1 KILEVDGK
9 PVKRFL
15 GMNDSVSWNVVRS
28 EGDTVPV
35 KFERNGAVQTVQVE
49 PYRAQTGHFRRK
61 SYRQLLILP
70 AETPIIEKVEAN
82 SPAAAAGLQPHDIV
96 RAVNGTPIYNP
107 VALMEQ
113 ITKNPDHELV

>member
-1 KILEVDGK
+1 TETTVGYIMRESPAAKTGLQARDKILEVDGK

-28 EGDTVPV
+28 EGDTVPL
-35 KFERNGAVQTVQVE
+35 KFERNGGVQTVQVE

-70 AETPIIEKVEAN
+70 AETPIVEKVEPN
-82 SPAAAAGLQPHDIV
+82 SPAAAAGLQP
-96 RAVNGTPIYNP
+96 
-107 VALMEQ
+107 
-113 ITKNPDHELV
+113 